1 MKIIIAKRATS
12 FLPPPP
18 SCTNEWICDWESHP
32 SLIAGVEALNAYQT
46 WVSGVVLPIAFQ
58 WIEEHYNEIYPGI
71 PEELW
76 DDVGV
81 VISAA
86 FQLVRQSQA
95 YKDGLDELE
104 KIEKERKD
112 GMLKTDALNPIWTKI
127 TKEVR
132 KATKE
137 AYQAEKQYLDDTI

>member
-1 MKIIIAKRATS
+1 MRAILKRSTS

-18 SCTNEWICDWESHP
+18 SGMKGLICDWENHP
-32 SLIAGVEALNAYQT
+32 SLIAGVEALDAYQT

-58 WIEEHYNEIYPGI
+58 WIEEHYDEIYSDI
-71 PEELW
+71 PTELQ

-81 VISAA
+81 VIAAA

-95 YKDGLDELE
+95 YQEGLEELKKYEKD
-104 KIEKERKD
+104 RKD
-112 GMLKTDALNPIWTKI
+112 GALKTNDLNPIWTKI

-132 KATKE
+132 KATE
-137 AYQAEKQYLDDTI
+137 GAFQAEKKYLDDTI